1 MVGRRDALYRIM
13 ATTDGAGPGEHWQS
27 QEWASHDS
35 LTITDLGGTRESQA
49 PEPGTM
55 LQMGIDW
62 PVPFRN
68 RVRGGGLL
76 EKNRNSKI

>member
-1 MVGRRDALYRIM
+1 MPCTASWPPLTELGLQSTGRAR
-13 ATTDGAGPGEHWQS
+13 
-27 QEWASHDS
+27 
-35 LTITDLGGTRESQA
+35 GGLPMTHHHRGGRNKSQA

>member
-1 MVGRRDALYRIM
+1 MPCTASWPPLTELGLESTGRAR
-13 ATTDGAGPGEHWQS
+13 G
-27 QEWASHDS
+27 WASHDS
-35 LTITDLGGTRESQA
+35 LTITEVGGAKEGQV

-55 LQMGIDW
+55 LQTGIDW

-76 EKNRNSKI
+76 EKKNRNSKI